1 MTHFAAIA
9 PPYLSHLRAFEAIAW
24 QLVQRGHR
32 VTFVQQADVAALLEL
47 SDAGFTVIGADS
59 HPPGSLAAVVRR
71 AAQPGPFGIRRVI
84 ADMAASTE
92 LFCREAPRVLRSL
105 QVDAVLADQM
115 EPAGALVAEHLG
127 LPFVSIACALPFNRE
142 PLLPLPVM
150 PWRYRATDWGEQ
162 LNLHSSRVYDRL
174 MRPHAEVIERYCQ
187 AFGLA
192 PRSTLSDCLSP
203 LLQISQTVADFD
215 FPRRQLPPNFQAVGP
230 LRRPLHGEAELNL
243 PIDPARPFVFASLG
257 TLQGHRYG
265 LLRNIARACKPLG
278 VQLLIAHCGGLNA
291 AQAARLR
298 DEGAH
303 WVTDFAPQRAA
314 LARASAVIT
323 HAGLNTVPDAL
334 EADVPML
341 ALPIAFDQ
349 PGVAARI
356 EHAGV
361 GLRLQPLLASPARI
375 SHALQRLLNE
385 GEFRQRAAQ
394 LGAEVREAG
403 GAVRAAELIEA
414 ALGTD
419 GQRAE
424 VASGA

>member
-24 QLVQRGHR
+24 QLMQRGHR
-32 VTFVQQADVAALLEL
+32 VTFVQQADVGALLEL
-47 SDAGFTVIGADS
+47 PEVGFAAIGADS
-59 HPPGSLAAVVRR
+59 HPPGTLAAIVRR

-92 LFCREAPRVLRSL
+92 LFCREAPAVLRSL
-105 QVDAVLADQM
+105 KVDAVLADQM
-115 EPAGALVAEHLG
+115 EPAGALVAEHLD

-174 MRPHAEVIERYCQ
+174 MRPHAEVIRHYCQ

-192 PRSTLSDCLSP
+192 PRSTLSECLSP
-203 LLQISQTVADFD
+203 LLQISQTVPGFD
-215 FPRRQLPPNFQAVGP
+215 FPRRQLPPNFHGLGP

-243 PIDPARPFVFASLG
+243 PIDPSRPFVFASLG

-314 LARASAVIT
+314 IAKAAAVIT
-323 HAGLNTVPDAL
+323 HAGLNTVLDAL
-334 EADVPML
+334 EVGVPVL

-361 GLRLQPLLASPARI
+361 GLRLYPRLASPTRI
-375 SHALQRLLNE
+375 RRALEQLLSDPA
-385 GEFRQRAAQ
+385 FRQRAAK

-403 GAVRAAELIEA
+403 GAVRAADLIDA
-414 ALGTD
+414 ALATAGL
-419 GQRAE
+419 RSE
-424 VASGA
+424 VADGA

>member
-9 PPYLSHLRAFEAIAW
+9 PPFLSHLRAFEAIACE
-24 QLVQRGHR
+24 LAQRGHR
-32 VTFVQQADVAALLEL
+32 VTFVQQIDVGALLTLPE
-47 SDAGFTVIGADS
+47 AEFIGIGADS
-59 HPPGSLAAVVRR
+59 HPPGTLAAVVRR
-71 AAQPGPFGIRRVI
+71 AARPGPFGIRRVI

-92 LFCREAPRVLRSL
+92 LFCREAPGVLRSL
-105 QVDAVLADQM
+105 QVYAVLADQM
-115 EPAGALVAEHLG
+115 EPAGALVAEYLG

-142 PLLPLPVM
+142 PLVPLPVM

-162 LNLHSSRVYDRL
+162 LNLRSSRVYDRL
-174 MRPHAEVIERYCQ
+174 MRPQAEVIDRYCQ

-203 LLQISQTVADFD
+203 LLQISQTVEGFD
-215 FPRRQLPPNFQAVGP
+215 FPRRQLPANFHGVGP
-230 LRRPLHGEAELNL
+230 LRRPLQADADWNL
-243 PIDPARPFVFASLG
+243 PIDPARPFIFASLG

-298 DEGAH
+298 EEGAH

-314 LARASAVIT
+314 LARASVVIT
-323 HAGLNTVPDAL
+323 HAGLNTVLDAL
-334 EADVPML
+334 EVGVPML

-361 GLRLQPLLASPARI
+361 GLRLQPWLASPARI
-375 SHALQRLLNE
+375 RRALVRLLSDSVY
-385 GEFRQRAAQ
+385 RQRAAQ
-394 LGAEVREAG
+394 LGAEVRQAG
-403 GAVRAAELIEA
+403 GVGRAVELMEA
-414 ALGTD
+414 ALGAD
-419 GQRAE
+419 RQLAE
-424 VASGA
+424 VTSGA